1 MTRSNN
7 PRLTC
12 PHCGGFARI
21 RRSKGLTPT
30 CREGVLECQDAEC
43 GWRGNVAFEI
53 FQTLSPSLKPNPEV
67 RLPLSPGLR
76 EQLLAESS

>member
-1 MTRSNN
+1 VTRSNN

-12 PHCGGFARI
+12 PHCGRFARI

-30 CREGVLECQDAEC
+30 IREGVLECQDAEC
-43 GWRGNVAFEI
+43 GWRGNVMFEI
-53 FQTLSPSLKPNPEV
+53 TQTLSPSLKPNPEV

-76 EQLLAESS
+76 KQLVAESS